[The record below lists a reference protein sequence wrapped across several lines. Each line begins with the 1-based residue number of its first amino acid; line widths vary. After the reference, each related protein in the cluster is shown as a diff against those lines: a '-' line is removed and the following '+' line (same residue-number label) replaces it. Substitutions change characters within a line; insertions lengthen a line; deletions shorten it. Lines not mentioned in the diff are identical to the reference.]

1 MSEYVTSSV
10 VSSTAPEPI
19 TAPPRLER
27 IYQLLVQTY
36 GEPEWQPSGD
46 ALGELV
52 GTILSQHT
60 SDINSGRAYQQLVA
74 AFPSWEAVRDAP
86 VEQVAGAIR
95 CGGLAN
101 LKAQRIQEVLRVL
114 TERLSGTGTRATNG
128 SESADARRPQAP
140 VAEGAPLSLNFL
152 AERPLAEG
160 RAYLRSLPGV
170 GPKTAACVLLFAL
183 GLPAFPVDTHVHRTS
198 RRLGLIGA
206 KVSAD
211 QAHVVFES
219 IVPAAWAYPLHVN
232 LIRHGRR
239 ICHAQRP
246 ACERCPLRLECA
258 YYAGLQ
264 GDLERELIH

>member
-1 MSEYVTSSV
+1 MSKKVTASV
-10 VSSTAPEPI
+10 VSASTAPEPI
-19 TAPPRLER
+19 TAPPKLER

-36 GEPEWQPSGD
+36 GEPEQQPSGD
-46 ALGELV
+46 VLGELV

-74 AFPSWEAVRDAP
+74 TFPSWEAVRDAP
-86 VEQVAGAIR
+86 VEQVAEAVR
-95 CGGLAN
+95 VGGLAN
-101 LKAQRIQEVLRVL
+101 IKAKRMQEVLRVL
-114 TERLSGTGTRATNG
+114 TERLG
-128 SESADARRPQAP
+128 D
-140 VAEGAPLSLNFL
+140 APLSLNFL

-198 RRLGLIGA
+198 KRLGLIGA

-211 QAHVVFES
+211 QAHTIYEQ
-219 IVPAAWAYPLHVN
+219 IVPAEYTYTLHVN
-232 LIRHGRR
+232 LIQHGRR

-246 ACERCPLRLECA
+246 ACERCPLRLECS
-258 YYAGLQ
+258 YYAAHAAHAAGLQ
-264 GDLERELIH
+264 GDLLES